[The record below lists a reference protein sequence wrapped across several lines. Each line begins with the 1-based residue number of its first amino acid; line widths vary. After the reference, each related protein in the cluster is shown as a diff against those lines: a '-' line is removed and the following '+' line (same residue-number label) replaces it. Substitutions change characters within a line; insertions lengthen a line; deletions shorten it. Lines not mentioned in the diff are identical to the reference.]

1 MRNTSKT
8 KNSIG
13 TNFKLIKLCDC
24 FNFLAF
30 LFLSSCL
37 QMTNSK
43 TMTDDFNFIAIYG
56 IMERNTINT
65 FNNTF
70 TKILDWE
77 KDTIV
82 NFTLSSKQKEEI
94 YKKIKKYRLDEYPSN
109 FSPKSNKSIQ
119 PSPTYYLK
127 FRTGG
132 IVKEIMWEKNVNS
145 KEKEAKHLRLVFEII
160 ENIINEEKSICDL
173 PSDKRGAL

>member
-43 TMTDDFNFIAIYG
+43 TMTDDFNFIAHLWDNG
-56 IMERNTINT
+56 
-65 FNNTF
+65 
-70 TKILDWE
+70 
-77 KDTIV
+77 
-82 NFTLSSKQKEEI
+82 
-94 YKKIKKYRLDEYPSN
+94 KKY
-109 FSPKSNKSIQ
+109 NKHIQ
-119 PSPTYYLK
+119 
-127 FRTGG
+127 
-132 IVKEIMWEKNVNS
+132 
-145 KEKEAKHLRLVFEII
+145 
-160 ENIINEEKSICDL
+160 
-173 PSDKRGAL
+173 